1 MATAL
6 ETARQR
12 LASYLEAESR
22 ILAAGQ
28 EGTIASRRR
37 RDAELA
43 EIRRAIKDLQSEVA
57 DMEGAAS
64 GASRFITVV
73 PQ

>member
-28 EGTIASRRR
+28 EGSVASRRR

-43 EIRRAIKDLQSEVA
+43 EIRRAIRDLQAEVA

-64 GASRFITVV
+64 GASRLITVV

>member
-12 LASYLEAESR
+12 LASYLEAETR
-22 ILAAGQ
+22 ILTAGQ
-28 EGTIASRRR
+28 QGSVATRSR

-43 EIRRAIKDLQSEVA
+43 EIRKAIKELQAEVEA
-57 DMEGAAS
+57 LEGAAS
-64 GASRFITVV
+64 GSSSLITVV
-73 PQ
+73 PR

>member
-12 LASYLEAESR
+12 LASYLEAEAR
-22 ILAAGQ
+22 ILTAGQ
-28 EGTIASRRR
+28 QGSFATRSR

-43 EIRRAIKDLQSEVA
+43 EIRKAIGELQAEVEA
-57 DMEGAAS
+57 LEGAAS
-64 GASRFITVV
+64 GTSRLITVV

>member
-12 LASYLEAESR
+12 LASYLEAETR
-22 ILAAGQ
+22 ILIAGQ
-28 EGTIASRRR
+28 QGSVATRSR

-43 EIRRAIKDLQSEVA
+43 EIRKAIKELQAEVEA
-57 DMEGAAS
+57 LEGAAT
-64 GASRFITVV
+64 GASSLITVV
-73 PQ
+73 PR